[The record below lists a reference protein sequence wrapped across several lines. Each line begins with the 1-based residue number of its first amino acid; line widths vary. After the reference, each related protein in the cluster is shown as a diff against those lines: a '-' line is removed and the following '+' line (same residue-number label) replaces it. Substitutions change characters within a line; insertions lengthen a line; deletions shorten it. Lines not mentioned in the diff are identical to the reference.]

1 MVDNSYKLTGHN
13 IFSYDNLQN
22 LSEIYGNRFYIFLPE
37 KKLKKQIM
45 SIITDSVS
53 VDDPKDPENCTV
65 FKLFEIIADKSDVLE
80 LEKKY
85 RNGGYGYGHAKKD
98 LFEVILEKYKS
109 QRELYNYYI
118 NNESVIEQK
127 LIKGAEKANEI
138 ATTVLDR
145 VRQNIGY

>member
-1 MVDNSYKLTGHN
+1 MTIPGIDGQKMSKSYN
-13 IFSYDNLQN
+13 NFID
-22 LSEIYGNRFYIFLPE
+22 IFLPE

-85 RNGGYGYGHAKKD
+85 RNGGFGYGHAKKD

>member
-1 MVDNSYKLTGHN
+1 MPTPQVKEATAAVPGLDGQKMSKSYN
-13 IFSYDNLQN
+13 NFID
-22 LSEIYGNRFYIFLPE
+22 IFLPE

-85 RNGGYGYGHAKKD
+85 RDGGFGYGHAKKD

-109 QRELYNYYI
+109 QRELYNRYI

>member
-1 MVDNSYKLTGHN
+1 MAYFPIDSL
-13 IFSYDNLQN
+13 ILFA
-22 LSEIYGNRFYIFLPE
+22 LSEYAKGNE
-37 KKLKKQIM
+37 K
-45 SIITDSVS
+45 
-53 VDDPKDPENCTV
+53 
-65 FKLFEIIADKSDVLE
+65 IADKSDVLE

-109 QRELYNYYI
+109 QRELYNRYI

>member
-1 MVDNSYKLTGHN
+1 MTIPVIDGQKMSKSYN
-13 IFSYDNLQN
+13 NFID
-22 LSEIYGNRFYIFLPE
+22 IFLPE

-85 RNGGYGYGHAKKD
+85 RNGGFGYGHAKND

-145 VRQNIGY
+145 VRKNIGY

>member
-1 MVDNSYKLTGHN
+1 MTIPGIDGQKMSKSYN
-13 IFSYDNLQN
+13 NFID
-22 LSEIYGNRFYIFLPE
+22 IFLPE

-45 SIITDSVS
+45 SIITDSIS

-85 RNGGYGYGHAKKD
+85 RNGGFGYGHAKKD

>member
-1 MVDNSYKLTGHN
+1 MTIPGIDGQKMSKSYN
-13 IFSYDNLQN
+13 NFID
-22 LSEIYGNRFYIFLPE
+22 IFLPE

-85 RNGGYGYGHAKKD
+85 RNGGFGYGHAKKD

-127 LIKGAEKANEI
+127 LIKGAEIANEI

>member
-1 MVDNSYKLTGHN
+1 MT
-13 IFSYDNLQN
+13 
-22 LSEIYGNRFYIFLPE
+22 
-37 KKLKKQIM
+37 
-45 SIITDSVS
+45 IITDSVS

-85 RNGGYGYGHAKKD
+85 RNGGFGYGHAKKD